1 VRQERE
7 EVAFVDGRRQWSVPL
22 SVALGAV
29 TLIGFW
35 PAPNQVPGI
44 GATEQSSTTVG
55 AVVTEEYVNDQ
66 REPDL
71 ATEVAASE
79 SPHSPPTQGDEIV
92 PLGPELLMLEKP
104 ISSSVG
110 TEPSDEITTPT
121 TDPVS
126 EQPDEQDLPFE
137 DSADLGSVEEPEE
150 EVDVPTGADVLQVVR
165 WVGGAIALST
175 PAEPEVASEVSQ
187 VARLAW
193 QAQRQAVSEGTQ
205 STSWNSAHAYRT
217 GFARVLAE
225 TLMMVVVPPDE
236 TVVLDSAFTV
246 TDVRIDVAGRA
257 IVSFCLVEDS
267 GFGSFSDTQGTW
279 GLVTS
284 ISGSIGLV
292 NAVGGWTVD
301 DVARVSG
308 GAQC

>member
-1 VRQERE
+1 
-7 EVAFVDGRRQWSVPL
+7 
-22 SVALGAV
+22 V

-35 PAPNQVPGI
+35 PAPYQVPGV
-44 GATEQSSTTVG
+44 GAIEQSSTTVG
-55 AVVTEEYVNDQ
+55 TVVTEEYVDDH
-66 REPDL
+66 RESEVV
-71 ATEVAASE
+71 TEVAATE
-79 SPHSPPTQGDEIV
+79 SPHSPPTQGNEIV

-104 ISSSVG
+104 ISSIVG
-110 TEPSDEITTPT
+110 TEPSDEIEVPT

-126 EQPDEQDLPFE
+126 EQPDEQHLRLE
-137 DSADLGSVEEPEE
+137 DNAELSPVEEPEE
-150 EVDVPTGADVLQVVR
+150 ETDEPTGADVLQVVR

-175 PAEPEVASEVSQ
+175 PAESEIASEVTQ

-205 STSWNSAHAYRT
+205 STSWNSARAYRT

-225 TLMMVVVPPDE
+225 TLMTVVVPPDDA
-236 TVVLDSAFTV
+236 VVLDSAFTV

-257 IVSFCLVEDS
+257 IVSFCLVEHS

-284 ISGSIGLV
+284 IAGSIGLV

-301 DVARVSG
+301 DVARVSV

>member
-1 VRQERE
+1 VRHERE

-29 TLIGFW
+29 TLIGLW
-35 PAPNQVPGI
+35 PAPYQVPGV

-55 AVVTEEYVNDQ
+55 TVVTEEYVDDQ
-66 REPDL
+66 RESEVVI
-71 ATEVAASE
+71 EVAATE
-79 SPHSPPTQGDEIV
+79 SPHSPPTQGNDIV

-110 TEPSDEITTPT
+110 TEPSDEIEVPT

-126 EQPDEQDLPFE
+126 EQPDEPYLPLE
-137 DSADLGSVEEPEE
+137 DNAELSPVEEPEE
-150 EVDVPTGADVLQVVR
+150 ETDEPTGADVLQVVR

-175 PAEPEVASEVSQ
+175 PAESEIASEVTQ

-205 STSWNSAHAYRT
+205 STSWNSARAYRT

-225 TLMMVVVPPDE
+225 TLMTVVVPPDDA
-236 TVVLDSAFTV
+236 VVLDSAFTV

-284 ISGSIGLV
+284 IAGSIGLV